1 MGQIHLQGSHH
12 KIVMVVLDT
21 AISLRL
27 FKIDSPVKPAN
38 DETSR

>member
-1 MGQIHLQGSHH
+1 MGQIHLRVSHH
-12 KIVMVVLDT
+12 KIVMAVLDM

-27 FKIDSPVKPAN
+27 FKIDSRLKPAN